1 MPTLPAP
8 PLLAPTPTA
17 PAPRPC
23 AEALEERLL
32 YAADLAPAA
41 IAAAADALNGA
52 PDEGPVLQRVLDT
65 PAAVHASATGASD
78 TWTHH
83 TTQAR
88 GAEIVFIDAAV
99 PDAPHLLADLQAQRA
114 AGRDVQAVWI
124 AADQDG
130 LAVIGSTLAARA
142 DLAAVHIVA
151 HGEPGALQI
160 GSTRLDGAT
169 LLQRAAEVAAWG
181 DALGTEADLLLY
193 GCELAAQPA
202 GQALLADLAALTGAD
217 VAASTDATGSAL
229 RGGDWT
235 LEAATGAIQ
244 AARAFS
250 AEAEGHWAG
259 LLASPAPS
267 STGTAVW
274 AEAGYSSPQTGAWD
288 GLSLSAAQQASAVT
302 AGWVNLT
309 GAASATRDELI
320 LAGVDANGVIRAQ
333 MWNGSAWAEIGGGPL
348 GTASVGD
355 RLSVAVAYEKTGDAV
370 LVWDNGSGLSYQ
382 VWNGSSWTAAQAVAA
397 YTGAE
402 PQHLQLVSNPVRDE
416 MILVVSDAAADDR
429 ALVWN
434 GSTWGSRVLLD
445 ASNSARL
452 LQTSLAVAYESLS
465 GHALVA
471 WAESGDP
478 NVYYSTWNGTQWSS
492 ANAASDF
499 DDDDASLVPQYIK
512 LASDP
517 RSDRIALAVT
527 LTDGSSARQAAFALW
542 SGSGWSSLA
551 LPASGNDI
559 GSAADVAFDSRSGT
573 LLAVYQG
580 SDNKLQYRTHTAAG
594 GWSAEAAGPD
604 VGNKPMALDLVADAG
619 SSRIMLAAQRVNGS
633 IAYVA
638 WDGGA
643 WDSASLRE
651 VGSTAGNT
659 SGAQPFGFI
668 WSRYTAPKTHTLW
681 VSPDATSSSPGWS
694 GVNRT
699 ADSALLELGPSGL
712 QYGSSSAGTLRHLLD
727 LRALASGGNAAAFG
741 LDDVVLVSRDLTLA
755 GGVQLKRGD
764 ILFSTDLSVTLTG
777 NSALASNG
785 AVTADANDV
794 LIYRPDAAGDLSRGQ
809 VVKLID
815 AMGSGL
821 LGGAADIQGLAL
833 VEQATTIA
841 GQSVA
846 AGTLLFTVG
855 DSRVLRYAPT
865 GVLLGLLT
873 GNTSVLLD
881 ASAVGVDAGIR
892 ALEVVSAP
900 VTLPGGVS
908 LAAGSLLLA
917 LNGADG
923 AIGSNGQAAQQADV
937 IALHATSTSAATAQI
952 VVDGS
957 DLGAGSV
964 AFDALALS
972 LDAAPVIT
980 SHGGAASVALSQAEG
995 AQPVLTTVTATD
1007 AEGSPLTFS
1016 LAGADAGRFTL
1027 DSQGRLR
1034 FASAPDHEAP
1044 ADADGDNVYQVSVRV
1059 SDGTET
1065 REQAFAVT
1073 VTDVNE
1079 APQITSAGGAAY
1091 AALDH
1096 PAGGT
1101 AVTTVTASD
1110 ADAGSALSW
1119 QIVAGLGD
1127 AALFSIDAATGAL
1140 SFNSPPAVVPGG
1152 DNTYDVTVRVSDGSL
1167 SDEQRLSITVTQ
1179 GSPPIAF
1186 AGGAAVWRTVAEGQ
1200 RDVTVLLA
1208 SGGSGPLSYLLTGGD
1223 ADRFEIVTVGSDTV
1237 LRFIQPPDF
1246 EAGDGR
1252 TSFAVVVQASD
1263 GSDSATQSVM
1273 VQVQDVQP
1281 TLALPAGPLAG
1292 LEDQPLPVA
1301 GLQIGSDDVAA
1312 SDTVALTLS
1321 VGQGR
1326 LQVAAGSGVSLA
1338 GNGQASVTLSGTRA
1352 DINALLA
1359 SSGALSFLP
1368 AADAS
1373 GSETLQAQLTAP
1385 GGAAAASVALSVA
1398 AANDAP
1404 VAGAPLADAP
1414 AQAGQPF
1421 RLDLPAGAF
1430 TDVDAAD
1437 SLRYALTL
1445 GNGQPAPGWLSVSA
1459 TTGRLQGTP
1468 GAADAGT
1475 LDLILIATDD
1485 GGAQA
1490 TQALR
1495 IVVSPAPPPPPPQP
1509 APPEPAPPPLV
1520 LPPALPAEPATA
1532 DSATPAAESGTDAP
1546 QDSSMEAAAT
1556 GSPAPA
1562 GPAPAS
1568 ADAALAPAPAWLA
1581 GLDVAPP
1588 AAGRGMAFELRDW
1601 RVDPPPAG
1609 TLLPAAWA
1617 AAGLPDWQGS
1627 SLTPLA
1633 QAVQS
1638 ASLSQALD
1646 TLHQQLTEQVI
1657 EHRQAIASSI
1667 AVTTGLSVGY
1677 VIWLVRG
1684 GVLLGSMLSA
1694 MPAWQMIDPLP
1705 VLTRSRGGPGAGT
1718 DGGEPADDVDALF
1731 DGDARAGAAPA
1742 GAPSRAPAAVSQA
1755 GPAAARPTPE
1765 AVR

>member
-1 MPTLPAP
+1 MPTRA
-8 PLLAPTPTA
+8 A

-41 IAAAADALNGA
+41 LAAAAGALGSA

-65 PAAVHASATGASD
+65 PAAAHTSSTWAGD
-78 TWTHH
+78 TWTSDS
-83 TTQAR
+83 TQAR

-99 PDAPHLLADLQAQRA
+99 PDAQCLLADLQAQRA
-114 AGRDVQAVWI
+114 AGREVQAVWI

-130 LAVIGSTLAARA
+130 LAVIGATLAGRV
-142 DLAAVHIVA
+142 DVTAVHIVA

-181 DALGTEADLLLY
+181 DALGAEADLLLY
-193 GCELAAQPA
+193 SCELAAQPA

-259 LLASPAPS
+259 LLASPTPS

-309 GAASATRDELI
+309 GAASATRDEVI

-333 MWNGSAWAEIGGGPL
+333 MWRGGAWAEIGGGPL

-370 LVWDNGSGLSYQ
+370 LVWDNGSGLSYR
-382 VWNGSSWTAAQAVAA
+382 VWNGSSWTATQAVAA
-397 YTGAE
+397 YAGAE
-402 PQHLQLVSNPVRDE
+402 PQQLQLVSNPVRDE

-434 GSTWGSRVLLD
+434 GSAWGNRVLLD
-445 ASNSARL
+445 ASNSSRL
-452 LQTSLAVAYESLS
+452 YQTGLAVAYESLS

-471 WAESGDP
+471 WGKSGDP

-492 ANAASDF
+492 TNAASDF
-499 DDDDASLVPQYIK
+499 DDDASLVPQYIK

-527 LTDGSSARQAAFALW
+527 LTDGANAQQAAFAIW
-542 SGSGWSSLA
+542 SGNGWSGLA

-580 SDNKLQYRTHTAAG
+580 ADNKLQYRTHTAAG
-594 GWSAEAAGPD
+594 GWSAEAAGPV

-643 WDSASLRE
+643 WDSASLRD
-651 VGSTAGNT
+651 VGSTSGNT

-699 ADSALLELGPSGL
+699 ADSALLELGPAGL

-727 LRALASGGNAAAFG
+727 LRALASGANAAAFG

-755 GGVQLKRGD
+755 GGAQLRRGD

-777 NSALASNG
+777 NSTLASNS
-785 AVTADANDV
+785 ALTADANDV
-794 LIYRPDAAGDLSRGQ
+794 LIYRPDVAGDLSRGQ

-815 AMGSGL
+815 AMGSDL
-821 LGGAADIQGLAL
+821 LGGAVDIQGLAL
-833 VEQATTIA
+833 VEQTTTIA

-855 DSRVLRYAPT
+855 DSRVLRYAPS
-865 GVLLGLLT
+865 GVLLGLVT

-900 VTLPGGVS
+900 LTLPGGVS

-923 AIGSNGQAAQQADV
+923 AIGSNGLATRQEDV
-937 IALHATSTSAATAQI
+937 VALHATSASAATAQI

-995 AQPVLTTVTATD
+995 MQPVLTTVTATD
-1007 AEGSPLTFS
+1007 AEGSPLSWT
-1016 LAGADAGRFTL
+1016 LTGADAARFTL

-1059 SDGTET
+1059 SDGTEA

-1073 VTDVNE
+1073 VTDANE

-1091 AALDH
+1091 ATLDH
-1096 PAGGT
+1096 PAGST

-1110 ADAGSALSW
+1110 ADAGSVLTW

-1186 AGGAAVWRTVAEGQ
+1186 ADGAAVSRILAEGQ

-1208 SGGSGPLSYLLTGGD
+1208 SGGSGPLSYMLTGGD

-1237 LRFIQPPDF
+1237 LRFIQPPDH
-1246 EAGDGR
+1246 EAVDGR
-1252 TSFAVVVQASD
+1252 TEFMVTVQASD
-1263 GSDSATQSVM
+1263 GSDSTTQAVT
-1273 VQVQDVQP
+1273 VQVQDLP
-1281 TLALPAGPLAG
+1281 PALMLPAGPLAG
-1292 LEDQPLPVA
+1292 TEDQPLALA
-1301 GLQIGSDDVAA
+1301 GLQIAPDDVAA
-1312 SDTVALTLS
+1312 GDAVTLTLS

-1326 LQVAAGSGVSLA
+1326 LQVAAGSGVSVT

-1352 DINALLA
+1352 DVNALLA
-1359 SSGALSFLP
+1359 GSGALSYLP

-1373 GSETLQAQLTAP
+1373 GSDALQVQLTAP
-1385 GGAAAASVALSVA
+1385 GGAASGSLALNIA

-1404 VAGAPLADAP
+1404 LSGAPLADAT

-1421 RLDLPAGAF
+1421 ALDLPMGAF

-1437 SLRYALTL
+1437 SLRYSLTL
-1445 GNGQPAPGWLSVSA
+1445 ANGQPAPAWLSVSA
-1459 TTGRLQGTP
+1459 ANGRLHGTP
-1468 GAADAGT
+1468 GAADVGT
-1475 LDLILIATDD
+1475 LDLLLMATDD

-1495 IVVSPAPPPPPPQP
+1495 IVVSPPPPAPPPPPP
-1509 APPEPAPPPLV
+1509 APEPAEPPPV
-1520 LPPALPAEPATA
+1520 VIAPTVPAADAPATA
-1532 DSATPAAESGTDAP
+1532 EAPAADGGDAVDTAP
-1546 QDSSMEAAAT
+1546 ADAAPAAAPN
-1556 GSPAPA
+1556 PALA
-1562 GPAPAS
+1562 AAPAS
-1568 ADAALAPAPAWLA
+1568 PMADAALPPPVRI
-1581 GLDVAPP
+1581 DVDAP
-1588 AAGRGMAFELRDW
+1588 AAGRAMAIDAPELR
-1601 RVDPPPAG
+1601 PGGPPADS
-1609 TLLPAAWA
+1609 LLPAAWA
-1617 AAGLPDWQGS
+1617 PAAALPEWQGL

-1638 ASLSQALD
+1638 ASLGQELD
-1646 TLHQQLTEQVI
+1646 TLRQQLTEQVL

-1705 VLTRSRGGPGAGT
+1705 VLTRSRGAGGTRGPGAE
-1718 DGGEPADDVDALF
+1718 DGLPADDVDALF
-1731 DGDARAGAAPA
+1731 DGEATPPMP
-1742 GAPSRAPAAVSQA
+1742 APSPATPTPPH
-1755 GPAAARPTPE
+1755 GDHTEARP
-1765 AVR
+1765 